1 VYGEPGRL
9 SGERA
14 KESLEGHIR
23 LACTAD
29 RTGQLTIRVRLR
41 SMVIED
47 DWRVEAELHI
57 EVGQLDRLADAATD
71 CFG

>member
-1 VYGEPGRL
+1 
-9 SGERA
+9 
-14 KESLEGHIR
+14 
-23 LACTAD
+23 
-29 RTGQLTIRVRLR
+29 
-41 SMVIED
+41 MVIED